1 MQAFEELGWDWI
13 IPEKKLV
20 KKTKV
25 SHSMGFILNACG
37 LSLVQY
43 RPSLSAKTLLAWTS
57 ATDGAPASSSE
68 VLYCQWNLWGLMVK
82 ILYAICPFCHQPTMS
97 KLWRSKQ
104 WTTND
109 IQGRA
114 QDSSWGKTEGPK
126 AKSGDGVLGEGAA
139 THSLPVN
146 EPGGAPRAPIE
157 GFEAQPWPPISFPLF
172 SPLRMASPDTV
183 ILLIVDYNAAI
194 RQGQDPRPVY
204 TPSDIRKH
212 VKGVSSTIWLLTS
225 VSDPAFAQDSSAYT
239 YTRHHGRHLSS
250 PHPPTS
256 A

>member
-1 MQAFEELGWDWI
+1 MSALITLFCIIRFRQFQNFNTAGWVKERI
-13 IPEKKLV
+13 TAIPSFAYAGLWGTRLRLDNSRKKTGK

-25 SHSMGFILNACG
+25 SHSMVFILNACG

-146 EPGGAPRAPIE
+146 EPGERRELP
-157 GFEAQPWPPISFPLF
+157 
-172 SPLRMASPDTV
+172 
-183 ILLIVDYNAAI
+183 
-194 RQGQDPRPVY
+194 
-204 TPSDIRKH
+204 
-212 VKGVSSTIWLLTS
+212 
-225 VSDPAFAQDSSAYT
+225 
-239 YTRHHGRHLSS
+239 
-250 PHPPTS
+250 
-256 A
+256 